1 MKKRIVFSS
10 LREQSEITQTEF
22 RKLSPI
28 ERLRQLRKDIERL
41 YFKELQSKRN
51 GKIRII
57 VDEYI
62 P

>member
-10 LREQSEITQTEF
+10 LREQSEITQAEF